1 MPQTTAAPHRAEP
14 LAPNAA
20 IALPSPSRLQARR
33 HSIRFAALG
42 IASFAVAIVLTLPA
56 SLIAGN
62 ADWRSGVG
70 GTIWNGE
77 VGIAGGSRL
86 EWHFAPLR
94 SITSLGFA
102 VDWTATGPDTDLG
115 GQALIRPGGVR
126 LDRVAG
132 SADASLLAA
141 LQPNLPFAC
150 DSTWQVDLPV
160 LSTIDG
166 AAMADGRIAIDPGSC
181 VTRPGNVATPTPA
194 LLLTA
199 EHIGQE
205 TRIRLVPD
213 GQRRRT
219 LMDAT
224 LHDSGTLRF
233 GMTGDGA
240 AMLPFTGLPAGV
252 SVEGRF

>member
-1 MPQTTAAPHRAEP
+1 MPQTTAAPHRAGSP
-14 LAPNAA
+14 ASNVA
-20 IALPSPSRLQARR
+20 IASPSLSRLQARR
-33 HSIRFAALG
+33 RSIRFAALG
-42 IASFAVAIVLTLPA
+42 IASFAVAIVVTLPA

-70 GTIWNGE
+70 GTVWNGE
-77 VGIAGGSRL
+77 VGIAGGSRV

-94 SITSLGFA
+94 SLTSLGFA

-115 GQALIRPGGVR
+115 GQALVRAGGVR

-141 LQPNLPFAC
+141 IQPNLPFAC
-150 DSTWQVDLPV
+150 DSTWQVDMPV
-160 LSTIDG
+160 LSTIAG
-166 AAMADGRIAIDPGSC
+166 AAMAEGRVAIEPGTC

-194 LLLTA
+194 MLLTA

-224 LHDSGTLRF
+224 VQDSGRLRF
-233 GMTGDGA
+233 GMTNEGA
-240 AMLPFTGLPAGV
+240 ATLPFTGLPAGV
-252 SVEGRF
+252 TVEGSF